1 MIGHENKKWGGGQ
14 TGQKST
20 SHRPKI
26 DPSLSRIRSAIT
38 NGSHLLLDVD
48 HRSARM
54 RRLRDLIGAHLADLG
69 GADEVSQ
76 AEACL
81 VRRCALITIE
91 LELLK
96 PASKPTT
103 APPQP
108 SWTTYQRVAGSFRR
122 LHESLGLRRRAK
134 DITGPTL
141 GQILR
146 EGIRQDREAK
156 RLEAKAT

>member
-1 MIGHENKKWGGGQ
+1 MKTRNGAGAKRGKN
-14 TGQKST
+14 ST

-81 VRRCALITIE
+81 VRRCALMTIE
-91 LELLK
+91 LELLE
-96 PASKPTT
+96 ARFEANDGAT
-103 APPQP
+103 AAELD
-108 SWTTYQRVAGSFRR
+108 TYQRVAGSLRR

-141 GQILR
+141 GDILR